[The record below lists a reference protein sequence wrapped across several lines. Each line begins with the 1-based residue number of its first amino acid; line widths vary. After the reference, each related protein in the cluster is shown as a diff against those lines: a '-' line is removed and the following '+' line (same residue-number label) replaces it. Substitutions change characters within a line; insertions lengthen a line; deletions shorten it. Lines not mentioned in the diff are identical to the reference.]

1 MEVQP
6 YNLDSFRNYLDRNK
20 MDTQSHQTEGVEWCL
35 HIEKEG
41 EEMDGRKVKSAI
53 LADEMGL
60 GKTIQM
66 IGLILCNFKTH
77 TLIVL
82 PRSLLEQW
90 EGVFCR
96 TLGHAPLVYHG
107 RTAKTTTD
115 EELNAAPIV
124 LTTYGMLAGVTEKPV
139 KGKPLKYGSLHNVI
153 WDRIIF
159 DEAHHLRNRNTRNH
173 KAACHVRSS
182 HKWLVTGTPIQNSVT
197 DFYGL
202 CAVMGMSQ
210 PFYVKKDNMVKIVG
224 RLILKRSKK
233 EVGIDLPPL
242 KRTIVTVPW
251 GSDSEK
257 QMAEDI
263 HAHLQ
268 FSRLGA
274 GRGENIF
281 NGLEIHHFAMLQR
294 ARQSCIDMGL
304 MKKNLENLMS
314 LGILSEDFPIE
325 EAMGYHSK
333 IDKVVD
339 TISERKDNNRS
350 KLVFCHYHMEID
362 KVVSS
367 LSDLGMKVGKFD
379 GRVCQSER
387 EDILERG
394 DLDAL
399 VLQIKTGCEG
409 LNLQHFKEVYFV
421 TPHWNP
427 AVEDQ
432 AVARCHRIG
441 QDEDVDVFSFKM
453 APFDENRSTRTM
465 DLYVK
470 EVQRVKRNE
479 MALIDGEHDGDG
491 ELLADKCAICL
502 CGQHEYT
509 HEKLE
514 CGHCFHK
521 ECIGKWFQRSTY
533 CPMCRQ

>member
-1 MEVQP
+1 MEIQQ
-6 YNLDSFRNYLDRNK
+6 YNIEPFSGYLNRNN
-20 MDTQSHQTEGVEWCL
+20 MDTKDHQLEGLQWCL
-35 HIEKEG
+35 NIEKEG
-41 EEMDGRKVKSAI
+41 EEMDGRVVKSAI

-66 IGLILCNFKTH
+66 IGVILCNFKPH

-82 PRSLLEQW
+82 PRALLEQW
-90 EGVFCR
+90 EGVICR
-96 TLGHAPLVYHG
+96 TLGHVPLVYHG
-107 RTAKTTTD
+107 RVAKTTTD
-115 EELNAAPIV
+115 QELNTAPIV
-124 LTTYGMLAGVTEKPV
+124 LTTYGMLAGLAEKPV
-139 KGKPLKYGSLHNVI
+139 KGRPLKYGQLHSVRWN
-153 WDRIIF
+153 RIIF

-173 KAACHVRSS
+173 KAACHVRAS

-210 PFYVKKDNMVKIVG
+210 PFYVKKDNMIKIAS
-224 RLILKRSKK
+224 RLILKRSK
-233 EVGIDLPPL
+233 EGVGINLPPL
-242 KRTIVTVPW
+242 RRTIVTVPW
-251 GSDSEK
+251 ASEAEK

-263 HAHLQ
+263 HVHLQ

-274 GRGENIF
+274 GREENMF

-294 ARQSCIDMGL
+294 ARQSCIDMEL
-304 MKKNLENLMS
+304 MKKNIEKLMA
-314 LGILSEDFPIE
+314 LGIIEENFPID
-325 EAMGYHSK
+325 EAMGYSSK
-333 IDKVVD
+333 IDKVVEI
-339 TISERKDNNRS
+339 ISERKDNGRS

-362 KVVSS
+362 KVMTS
-367 LSDLGMKVGKFD
+367 LTDIGMRVGKFD
-379 GRVCQSER
+379 GRVSQSER
-387 EDILERG
+387 EEMLERG

-441 QDEDVDVFSFKM
+441 QDSSVDVFSFKM
-453 APFDENRSTRTM
+453 EPFDDNRMTRTM

-479 MALIDGEHDGDG
+479 MTLIDGERDGDG
-491 ELLADKCAICL
+491 AELQNKCAICL
-502 CGQHEYT
+502 CTQHEHT
-509 HEKLE
+509 HQKLE

-521 ECIGKWFQRSTY
+521 DCIGKWFQRSAL